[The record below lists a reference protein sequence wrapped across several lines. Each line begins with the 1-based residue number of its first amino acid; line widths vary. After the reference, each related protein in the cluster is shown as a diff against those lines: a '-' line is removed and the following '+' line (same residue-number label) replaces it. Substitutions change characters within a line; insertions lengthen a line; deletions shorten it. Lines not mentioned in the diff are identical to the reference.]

1 MSQTA
6 TRLPQVTAWNMA
18 SPLRVL
24 VIEHATADAE
34 LYLHE
39 LQQAGFQCRPHIVG
53 TPEEFLDHFRRFQY
67 DIVLA
72 DYRLPNWA
80 GMDALAE
87 IRKAGNEIPFILITR
102 ILGEEIAVECIRRG
116 VTDYVLKDH
125 LARLPTVVLRALEE
139 KTSRDA
145 RVFMVEALRQS
156 ESNSLFLFAHNPLP
170 MWVFEKGSLQF
181 LQVNDAALH
190 HYGYERVEFLQMN
203 VSELHPA
210 EEIPE
215 FLKMFQ
221 EGSAHERTSR
231 QWHHRLKN
239 GSVIDVDIFMHS
251 MEYSG
256 RASALMV
263 ALDITER
270 KRAEEER
277 QKFFTLVENSGDFIA
292 VADLNDNIQYVNPAG
307 REMLGMG
314 GAESVPGTHS
324 IDYVIP
330 EDLSLVH
337 ETIFPAINSSGH
349 WKGELRFRHHQTGQI
364 VPMDCVAFQVK
375 DPRTGE
381 ARYIATVSRDITER
395 RSLEKQLRQAQK
407 FEAIGQ
413 LAGGIAHDFNNV
425 VGAILGW
432 AELGEEQA
440 ASSQA
445 PYATYFKK
453 IHTQC
458 DRVTALIRQLLAFA
472 RRQVLEPQNIDLNQT
487 IRDVV
492 TLLGG
497 VIGKDVE
504 LRTVLADDLSVV
516 RVDHTQLEQVL
527 MNLCIN
533 ARDAM
538 PKGGR
543 LTIETHNA
551 DFSAVQCRQDV
562 EMQPGRFAALS
573 VTDTGVG
580 MDAAVRERIF
590 EPFFTTKGI
599 EKGTGLGLAT
609 VYGIVKQHGGF
620 ILVNSEPGH
629 GSAFH
634 IFLPVSETAA
644 TVGNCPTFVTDL
656 PIRGGTETILLAED
670 HEGVREMAQVTL
682 ESLGYRIL
690 IAHDGVEAV
699 EMFSAHRD
707 SIALV
712 LLDVIMPRRSGPEVY
727 EAIQAVKRG
736 VAVLFV
742 TGYSNETAALT
753 EMVERGIPVLRK
765 PYSPGALSRR
775 VREALDL
782 VAARSSRSSV
792 KPQNS

>member
-6 TRLPQVTAWNMA
+6 ARLPQVTAWNMA

-34 LYLHE
+34 LYLYE

-53 TPEEFLDHFRRFQY
+53 TLEEFLDHFRRFHY

-72 DYRLPNWA
+72 DYRLPNGT

-87 IRKAGNEIPFILITR
+87 IRKAGNDVPFILISQN
-102 ILGEEIAVECIRRG
+102 LGEEIAVECLRRG

-125 LARLPTVVLRALEE
+125 LARLPAVLLRALEQ
-139 KTSRDA
+139 KTTRDA
-145 RVFMVEALRQS
+145 RTFMVEALRQS

-170 MWVFEKGSLQF
+170 MWIFEKESLRI

-190 HYGYERVEFLQMN
+190 HYGYERVEFLNMSI
-203 VSELHPA
+203 SELHPPD
-210 EEIPE
+210 EIPRLLGALQAS
-215 FLKMFQ
+215 FAGGK
-221 EGSAHERTSR
+221 SAEH
-231 QWHHRLKN
+231 WYHRLKD
-239 GSVIDVDIFMHS
+239 GSIIVVEFFAHAL
-251 MEYSG
+251 EYSE
-256 RASALMV
+256 RPAVLVV
-263 ALDITER
+263 AQDITER
-270 KRAEEER
+270 QLAEEER

-292 VADLNDNIQYVNPAG
+292 VADLKDNVQYVNPAG

-314 GAESVPGTHS
+314 GPESVQGTHS
-324 IDYVIP
+324 IDYVVP
-330 EDLSLVH
+330 EDLPFVH
-337 ETIFPAINSSGH
+337 ETIFPAINSTGH
-349 WKGELRFRHHQTGQI
+349 WKGELRFLHKTGRVI
-364 VPMDCVAFQVK
+364 PVECVAFKVRDAQ
-375 DPRTGE
+375 TGE
-381 ARYIATVSRDITER
+381 ARYIATVSRDINER
-395 RSLEKQLRQAQK
+395 RSLELQLRQAQK

-432 AELGEEQA
+432 AELGEELS
-440 ASSQA
+440 ASGD
-445 PYATYFKK
+445 PRYATYFNN
-453 IHTQC
+453 IHSQC

-472 RRQVLEPQNIDLNQT
+472 RRQVLEPQNVNLNQSVH
-487 IRDVV
+487 DVV

-504 LRTVLADDLSVV
+504 LRTNLANDLCVA
-516 RVDHTQLEQVL
+516 RVDPTQIEQVL
-527 MNLCIN
+527 MNLCMN

-538 PKGGR
+538 PKGG
-543 LTIETHNA
+543 LLSIETHNA
-551 DFSAVQCRQDV
+551 DFSEVQCRQDA
-562 EMQPGRFAALS
+562 ELQPGRFAALS

-599 EKGTGLGLAT
+599 GKGTGLGLAT

-620 ILVNSEPGH
+620 ILVESEPGR

-634 IFLPVSETAA
+634 IFLPWSETA
-644 TVGNCPTFVTDL
+644 TTSEISLHIVQDF

-670 HEGVREMAQVTL
+670 HEDVREMAQATL
-682 ESLGYRIL
+682 ASLGYRIL
-690 IAHDGVEAV
+690 LAHDGEEAL
-699 EMFSAHRD
+699 EMFYAHCN

-712 LLDVIMPRRSGPEVY
+712 VLDVIMPHRSGPEVF
-727 EAIQAVKRG
+727 EAIQAAKPG
-736 VAVLFV
+736 IPVLFA

-753 EMVERGIPVLRK
+753 EMVERGIQVLKK
-765 PYSPGALSRR
+765 PYSRGALSRR

-782 VAARSSRSSV
+782 AAARSSKSAV
-792 KPQNS
+792 KPPHS

>member
-1 MSQTA
+1 MSHTA
-6 TRLPQVTAWNMA
+6 TRLPDVTAWNMA

-24 VIEHATADAE
+24 VIEHARADAE

-39 LQQAGFQCRPHIVG
+39 LQKAGFQCRPHIVS
-53 TPEEFLDHFRRFQY
+53 TPEEFRDHFRRFHY

-72 DYRLPNWA
+72 NYHLPNWT
-80 GMDALAE
+80 GMDALSE
-87 IRKAGNEIPFILITR
+87 IRKSGNEVPFILVTR
-102 ILGEEIAVECIRRG
+102 TLGEEVAVECIRQG
-116 VTDYVLKDH
+116 VTDCVLKDH
-125 LARLPTVVLRALEE
+125 AARLPAVVLRALKEQ
-139 KTSRDA
+139 TSRDA
-145 RVFMVEALRQS
+145 RTFMVEALRQS

-190 HYGYERVEFLQMN
+190 HYGYERVEFLRMN

-210 EEIPE
+210 EEIPG
-215 FLKMFQ
+215 FLRMFH
-221 EGSAHERTSR
+221 EGSIHERTPR

-239 GSVIDVDIFMHS
+239 GTLIDVDIFMHS

-256 RASALMV
+256 RASALVV

-270 KRAEEER
+270 KRAEQEK

-292 VADLNDNIQYVNPAG
+292 VADLKDNIQYVNPAG

-314 GAESVPGTHS
+314 GVDSVQGTHS

-337 ETIFPAINSSGH
+337 ETIFPAINSFGH
-349 WKGELRFRHHQTGQI
+349 WKGELRFRHQQTGHI
-364 VPMDCVAFQVK
+364 IPMDCVAFQVK

-395 RSLEKQLRQAQK
+395 RSLEQQLRQAQK

-425 VGAILGW
+425 IGAILGW
-432 AELGEEQA
+432 AELGEQQT
-440 ASSQA
+440 ASSEA

-472 RRQVLEPQNIDLNQT
+472 RRQILEPQNIDLNQT
-487 IRDVV
+487 VREVLA
-492 TLLGG
+492 LLGG

-504 LRTVLADDLSVV
+504 LQTTLADDLSVV
-516 RVDHTQLEQVL
+516 RVDPTQLEQVL

-543 LTIETHNA
+543 LSIETHNA
-551 DFSAVQCRQDV
+551 DFSAVQCRQDAGL
-562 EMQPGRFAALS
+562 QPGRFVALS
-573 VTDTGVG
+573 VSDTGGG
-580 MDAAVRERIF
+580 MDSVVRERIF

-599 EKGTGLGLAT
+599 EKSTGLGLAT

-620 ILVNSEPGH
+620 IRVDSEPGH
-629 GSAFH
+629 GSKFH
-634 IFLPVSETAA
+634 IFLPVSEIVA
-644 TVGNCPTFVTDL
+644 TVENSPPFVANL
-656 PIRGGTETILLAED
+656 PVRGGTETILLAED
-670 HEGVREMAQVTL
+670 HEGLREMAQATL
-682 ESLGYRIL
+682 ESLGYRFL
-690 IAHDGVEAV
+690 VAHDGEEAV
-699 EMFSAHRD
+699 KMFSAQRD
-707 SIALV
+707 SIALI

-727 EAIQAVKRG
+727 EAIRTIKPG
-736 VAVLFV
+736 VPVVFV
-742 TGYSNETAALT
+742 TAYSNETAALT

-765 PYSPGALSRR
+765 PYSSGALSRR

-782 VAARSSRSSV
+782 VAARSSKSSV
-792 KPQNS
+792 KPRPI